1 MSGER
6 GRRAAG
12 ALGMRWRLIAAVGLA
27 GAALG
32 FLWGVGDKPRY
43 TAAAT
48 LLVEGPNGG
57 QPDPAE
63 LARYAELGAS
73 ERVAIAAAGLL
84 GDDVAGADLLSDV
97 AVEPG
102 PDGVTLVVA
111 ATSELPDFAAATGD
125 AFAEALIV
133 ITDEALRERLR
144 SKRSKLDPDSEAA
157 AALDRRIGELRS
169 AGVGGPLAAG
179 AVAQIPSSPSENRS
193 AVLWGLGGL
202 LVGLPLGALAA
213 LVAGRRGLSGDPR
226 EPETRAAPGPTSLL
240 AAAFGGV
247 PLLGRFN
254 DVGSAVISIGSGEIH
269 IDREAAARF
278 RTIAEAIGL
287 DASDAP
293 NTLAFVDVSAREGA
307 DEIGTGV
314 AIAAAESGLRV
325 AIVEADL
332 SAPSLADRHRV
343 DGGLGLRDYL
353 GGTATPREVVRRV
366 RAVIGEGASVPLF
379 CVPAGERIDGAST
392 KVAGARFD
400 GLIERLPRVFDLV
413 VIEAPPLF
421 EDDDAMVI
429 AGSVEGV
436 VLVARELESSRS
448 GIEHSVAMLASGPLL
463 GGVLVAGGRVTTDGP

>member
-12 ALGMRWRLIAAVGLA
+12 ALGERWRLIVALGLA

-48 LLVEGPNGG
+48 LLVEGPSGG
-57 QPDPAE
+57 PPDPAE

-97 AVEPG
+97 EVEPG

-111 ATSELPDFAAATGD
+111 ATSELPDFAAAAGD

-144 SKRSKLDPDSEAA
+144 SKRSELDPDSEEA

-179 AVAQIPSSPSENRS
+179 AAARIPSSPSENRS
-193 AVLWGLGGL
+193 AVRWGLGGL
-202 LVGLPLGALAA
+202 VAGLLVGALAA
-213 LVAGRRGLSGDPR
+213 LAAGRRELAGDPR
-226 EPETRAAPGPTSLL
+226 EPETPASLAPTSPL
-240 AAAFGGV
+240 AAAFGSV
-247 PLLGRFN
+247 PLLGRFD
-254 DVGSAVISIGSGEIH
+254 DVGATVISIGPGEIH
-269 IDREAAARF
+269 VDREEAAGF
-278 RTIAEAIGL
+278 RQIAEAIGL
-287 DASDAP
+287 DAPDAP
-293 NTLAFVDVSAREGA
+293 STLAFLDVSARGGA

-314 AIAAAESGLRV
+314 AIAAAEIGLRV

-332 SAPSLADRHRV
+332 PAPSLAGRHRV
-343 DGGLGLRDYL
+343 DGALGLRDYL

-366 RAVIGEGASVPLF
+366 RAVIGAGDSVALV
-379 CVPAGERIDGAST
+379 CVPAGERIGGAPT

-400 GLIERLPRVFDLV
+400 GLVERLPRVFDLV
-413 VIEAPPLF
+413 VIEAPPLL
-421 EDDDAMVI
+421 EDDDARLI

-436 VLVARELESSRS
+436 VLVAAELEASRS
-448 GIEHSVAMLASGPLL
+448 AIEHGVGLLASEPLL
-463 GGVLVAGGRVTTDGP
+463 GGVLVGGGRVAGEGH